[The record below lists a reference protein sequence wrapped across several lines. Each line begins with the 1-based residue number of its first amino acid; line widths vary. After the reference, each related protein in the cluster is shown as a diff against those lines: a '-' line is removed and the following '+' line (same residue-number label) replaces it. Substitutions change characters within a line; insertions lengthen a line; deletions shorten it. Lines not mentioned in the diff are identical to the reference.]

1 MTARKKKNVFGWAR
15 SRVTYQRDVGAERRE
30 LKRQAFADR
39 RERLAVKKL
48 EAQERTAA
56 AKIAAADRKI
66 AAAEAKISTAS
77 SKGGRGGSMSEAQF
91 EATRAKLQKEIE
103 KQEKDK
109 SLARALFD
117 EVRVYGKGK
126 NPSWGYGIYQG
137 RGFATRQLAH
147 FRSKVAAETY
157 ARSAGLKGYAIK
169 RAFAKDQNPAR
180 RNCEVTPASH
190 HSTSAEYQL
199 GYSLGQRDRETASL
213 RRTPGELEATFR
225 AKFDPARASTLMFA
239 EGYEAGYGSTARTA
253 ERNPRGQMNRGL
265 SRNSETGEGDGS
277 NEYKQAK
284 RIAELFHGRPVK
296 EELTIEDKLVSPDWY
311 AEIGPLAELRIKA
324 FRGYPFRTAKF
335 RFFTKG
341 DALIHLL
348 TSPDGRQMY
357 LRGGDQEIDLDS
369 MGMGPESE
377 WFRDMMSIGEVTYFA
392 YLDGKKF
399 HGFKMTEYTHKVGSA
414 LDWSGTRHIQKTN
427 AKPVMIYDS
436 LSKKISFA
444 GGQGKVETDD
454 LVEGMSPG
462 IVA

>member
-1 MTARKKKNVFGWAR
+1 MPARKRKNAFGDVFR
-15 SRVTYQRDVGAERRE
+15 SKVTYHRDVAGERRILQRE
-30 LKRQAFADR
+30 AMEDR
-39 RERLAVKKL
+39 RRQMQLKKIR
-48 EAQERTAA
+48 AQELAA
-56 AKIAAADRKI
+56 EAKIRAAERKI
-66 AAAEAKISTAS
+66 AAAEQKIEVATKKASTGAS
-77 SKGGRGGSMSEAQF
+77 RSSGGISESELERIKAHM
-91 EATRAKLQKEIE
+91 ESEIS
-103 KQEKDK
+103 KQEDVKRAA
-109 SLARALFD
+109 LAK
-117 EVRVYGKGK
+117 VG

-137 RGFATRQLAH
+137 RGFETRQLAH
-147 FRSKVAAETY
+147 FRSKAAAETY
-157 ARSAGLKGYAIK
+157 ARSADLKGYSIK
-169 RAFAKDQNPAR
+169 RAFAKDQNPR
-180 RNCEVTPASH
+180 T
-190 HSTSAEYQL
+190 STGGTKVGNPCGQTSRGSSKDSSPEYRL
-199 GYSLGQRDRETASL
+199 GYNLGQTDRQTAHL
-213 RRTPGELEATFR
+213 PKTWKELEATFDSM
-225 AKFDPARASTLMFA
+225 FVDGTRASALPFF
-239 EGYEAGYGSTARTA
+239 EGYKTGYGQGQPAAPNGR
-253 ERNPRGQMNRGL
+253 RLNP
-265 SRNSETGEGDGS
+265 EPAEGDGS
-277 NEYKQAK
+277 EEYKQAK

-335 RFFTKG
+335 RFITKG

-357 LRGGDQEIDLDS
+357 LRGGDQEINLDS

-399 HGFKMTEYTHKVGSA
+399 HGFKITEYTHKVGSA

-436 LSKKISFA
+436 LSKTISFA